1 MPSSVEPVVIAMDWG
16 GTWARAAVA
25 DRSGQL
31 LWSDRRPNVPG
42 GTRRQL
48 LDGAEDVLGKA
59 LEQYAG
65 RPVEAIGV
73 AAAGPIDTENGTFHN
88 PPNLGVLDGVSLRPL
103 WEQRFGLPVFVGNDA
118 NLAALGEYHFGAGRD
133 ARGMGHP
140 VRTLVYIT
148 VSTGVGGGVIDHG
161 RMLLGAEG
169 MAAEVGHMVM
179 DSSPNAPRCQC
190 GNYGCLEALTSGL
203 SIARLAQERLAA
215 GESGS
220 SLAGILPE
228 NLDAGGVFAAASA
241 GDALASGIIDEVL
254 HYLSLGLVNL
264 LHLFNPDVIVLGGGV
279 TDGIRDAGLLETIKE
294 RMAGRAM
301 SPRHQDFSLVSTG
314 LGYTG
319 GMVGAAA
326 LAWQELGH
334 APGG

>member
-1 MPSSVEPVVIAMDWG
+1 MPSSGESVVIAMDWG

-42 GTRRQL
+42 GTRQQL

-59 LEQYAG
+59 LEWRKG
-65 RPVEAIGV
+65 RSVEAIGV
-73 AAAGPIDTENGTFHN
+73 AAAGPIDTDNGTFHN
-88 PPNLGVLDGVSLRPL
+88 PPNLGVLDGVSLKPL

-133 ARGMGHP
+133 ARGMGRP
-140 VRTLVYIT
+140 VRTLVYVT

-203 SIARLAQERLAA
+203 SIARMARERLAA

-220 SLAGILPE
+220 PLASISPD
-228 NLDAGGVFAAASA
+228 NLEAGAVFAAASE
-241 GDALASGIIDEVL
+241 GDPLASGIIDEVL

-264 LHLFNPDVIVLGGGV
+264 LHLFNPDIIVLGGGV

-294 RMAGRAM
+294 RMVGRAM
-301 SPRHQDFSLVSTG
+301 SSRHREFSLIATG

-326 LAWQELGH
+326 LAWQEWGRS
-334 APGG
+334 PGG